1 MQILIQWVWG
11 GAWVSHGPWVMAA
24 AVLSLSNK
32 VVGNDRG
39 QPVALVTNEEA
50 MSQSCQVMKV
60 GLGLSLNGVFSGT
73 MLYCQLREGSLEVPL
88 VHSVEAE

>member
-1 MQILIQWVWG
+1 MTLFSPPHPEAWIGTPALWIVGKGVRGWG

-50 MSQSCQVMKV
+50 MSQSC
-60 GLGLSLNGVFSGT
+60 
-73 MLYCQLREGSLEVPL
+73 
-88 VHSVEAE
+88 